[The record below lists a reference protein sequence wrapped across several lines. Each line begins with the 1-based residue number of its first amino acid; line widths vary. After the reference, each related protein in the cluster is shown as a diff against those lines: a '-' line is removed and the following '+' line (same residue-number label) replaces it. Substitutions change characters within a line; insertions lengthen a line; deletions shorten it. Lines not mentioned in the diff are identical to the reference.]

1 MSIFLARASHVTILE
16 NDSVP
21 RSKWPLILDSV
32 GTIMRC
38 RYFSPNSITSM
49 VTITSIHRFVIV
61 AKVNRRYYRVC
72 WRQSVSTFFGQQE
85 VYFRPPW
92 LHKYYEGLSTF
103 APTDLLWPTTTF
115 PTFVNFCKA
124 NNRHESYDK
133 FVKKYL
139 GHLHI
144 QTNLSSILFYK
155 RVPFFSFLLKII
167 NE

>member
-1 MSIFLARASHVTILE
+1 MSIFLEQATLRFWKMILFLE
-16 NDSVP
+16 ANGHLFQIQLGQLCVADIF
-21 RSKWPLILDSV
+21 PLIRLRQWLRSRRFIVLLSWQKLIVDIIVSADDNPSRRFSASRRSISV
-32 GTIMRC
+32 HHDYI
-38 RYFSPNSITSM
+38 SIT
-49 VTITSIHRFVIV
+49 
-61 AKVNRRYYRVC
+61 KV
-72 WRQSVSTFFGQQE
+72 SLPLLQQI
-85 VYFRPPW
+85 
-92 LHKYYEGLSTF
+92 
-103 APTDLLWPTTTF
+103 WPTTTF

-144 QTNLSSILFYK
+144 QTNLSSMLFYYYK

>member
-72 WRQSVSTFFGQQE
+72 
-85 VYFRPPW
+85 
-92 LHKYYEGLSTF
+92 
-103 APTDLLWPTTTF
+103 
-115 PTFVNFCKA
+115 
-124 NNRHESYDK
+124 
-133 FVKKYL
+133 
-139 GHLHI
+139 
-144 QTNLSSILFYK
+144 
-155 RVPFFSFLLKII
+155 
-167 NE
+167 